1 MKHLLIAASVLA
13 MTAGV
18 ASADV
23 TFSGTASAGIAQNG
37 TKNGGAHNSGTA
49 LNTTAVNAP
58 SITATSAYAADNK
71 FHAYSDFD
79 LAVAASGTT
88 DSGLTF
94 GATTDIHAGYT
105 YTLGDGDGFEH
116 KGATLASPT
125 VFISG
130 SFGKVSF
137 SANNLDF
144 YNTDVSNS
152 GKADVQYEGT
162 FGGLTVGLIT
172 DIESTDTA
180 AMVAYSSG
188 PISLSGDYNQDS
200 TAGAKAIWDASA
212 SYTMGVFTGTVSATN
227 DNNIVGSGGTY
238 DTSESVKL
246 AYASGGI
253 GAWVKGTSAYGA
265 KKAELALGGSYASGP
280 MSLTVE
286 VDDVTQANHGYYKWT
301 VTGAYDMGN
310 GLSLV
315 AGANYTND
323 AMVGASMKF

>member
-23 TFSGTASAGIAQNG
+23 TFTGTASAGIAQNG

-49 LNTTAVNAP
+49 ANTTAVNAP

-105 YTLGDGDGFEH
+105 YTLGDGDGFEY
-116 KGATLASPT
+116 KGGSLGEPT
-125 VFISG
+125 VYVSG

-137 SANNLDF
+137 SAQNMDA
-144 YNTDVSNS
+144 YNTDVSWS
-152 GKADVQYEGT
+152 GAGDVAYDGT
-162 FGGLTVGLIT
+162 FGGITVGIVT
-172 DIESTDTA
+172 DLETA
-180 AMVAYSSG
+180 DSAVMASYTSG
-188 PISLSGDYNQDS
+188 GLTLSADYNQDS
-200 TAGAKAIWDASA
+200 AATYKAIWDASG
-212 SYTMGVFTGTVSATN
+212 SYTMGAVTGTVSASN
-227 DNNIVGSGGTY
+227 DGAGGTY
-238 DTSESVKL
+238 DTYETVKL
-246 AYASGGI
+246 AYSAGGI
-253 GAWVKGTSAYGA
+253 GAWVQGKTSYAGHNTEFA
-265 KKAELALGGSYASGP
+265 IGGSYASGP
-280 MSLTVE
+280 MSLTLE
-286 VDDVTQANHGYYKWT
+286 VDDVTTANNAVAKWT
-301 VTGAYDMGN
+301 VTAGYDMGN
-310 GLSLV
+310 GLALT

-323 AMVGASMKF
+323 VMLGATMSF